1 MIDDIL
7 RRKRAGEALDD
18 AAIESFVAGVL
29 DGSVSRPQAAAWLA
43 FSFVRGLNDA
53 EAIAL
58 TRAMTNSGDRLS
70 LSLIHI

>member
-29 DGSVSRPQAAAWLA
+29 DGSVHPTCPHGRPLMMQ
-43 FSFVRGLNDA
+43 
-53 EAIAL
+53 L
-58 TRAMTNSGDRLS
+58 TRNELEKRFQR
-70 LSLIHI
+70 IPN